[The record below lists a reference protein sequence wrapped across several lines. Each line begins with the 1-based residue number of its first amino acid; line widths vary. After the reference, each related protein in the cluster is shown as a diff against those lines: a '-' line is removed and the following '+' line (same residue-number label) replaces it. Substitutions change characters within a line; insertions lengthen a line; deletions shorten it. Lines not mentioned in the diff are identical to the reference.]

1 MSSSGMHGRRLAPG
15 TFQSRLCSLRNGCA
29 LSPPGRSRACLFLRS
44 LVNAGGRACKRAMH
58 RLVAVQTATLTPKDL
73 ALPQEGARHWQA
85 EKAAQVAFWATALF
99 AAQLYL
105 SPALWIPFLEPLR
118 PAAVLSVIA
127 LSALLVRRM
136 LKNEPLWMGWRTA
149 LLAVYAG
156 TALLSPI
163 WSLAPAASVDGA
175 LEVAKHFLFFLAVI
189 NSVNTPR
196 RVRLA
201 LGLYALSAIAPGW
214 GTFDNWRH
222 DLLLVEGFRGRWL
235 GVLADP
241 NHDAMALVGAVPILL
256 FLALGRGHSWML
268 RVAAMIGVAACLA
281 GIVATHSR
289 GGFDRPVVRGGG
301 LRAALQA
308 QGAGVDAGDGVGG
321 RSPAARAHIVLGS
334 QRDGGTRAP
343 RTSRSRAAS
352 RPGRWRSASS
362 TNGRSWASESTRSST
377 PGGRTRPSI
386 PTASS
391 GSDSVAHNLILEVL
405 GQLGLVGLFG
415 LVGFMGCAIWSAW
428 RARNGVLGGEARAV
442 LAALLGYLVCQMFSG
457 YSMSWFLFALCGFAT
472 CCDAWAPRREPA
484 VDPPH

>member
-1 MSSSGMHGRRLAPG
+1 
-15 TFQSRLCSLRNGCA
+15 
-29 LSPPGRSRACLFLRS
+29 
-44 LVNAGGRACKRAMH
+44 MH

-289 GGFDRPVVRGGG
+289 GGSIGLLFAVVVF
-301 LRAALQA
+301 ALLSRRKA
-308 QGAGVDAGDGVGG
+308 LASMLVMVSAAGVLLLAPTSFWDRNETVAEGAEDLSIEGRLEAWQVAERIFHERPILGVGEHAFLDAWG
-321 RSPAARAHIVLGS
+321 PYAPIDSDRLFG
-334 QRDGGTRAP
+334 QRF
-343 RTSRSRAAS
+343 
-352 RPGRWRSASS
+352 
-362 TNGRSWASESTRSST
+362 
-377 PGGRTRPSI
+377 
-386 PTASS
+386 
-391 GSDSVAHNLILEVL
+391 VAHNLILEVL